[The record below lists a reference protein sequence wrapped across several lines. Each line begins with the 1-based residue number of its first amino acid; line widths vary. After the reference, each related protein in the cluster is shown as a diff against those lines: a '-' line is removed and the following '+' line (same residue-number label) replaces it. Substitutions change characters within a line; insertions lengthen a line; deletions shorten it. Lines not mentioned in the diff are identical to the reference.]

1 MSLAAD
7 RCPAAPANGNDKIP
21 VVPFPFPPY
30 LPPIGGPHYWQK
42 ETSGRLREAV
52 TAYFDNRVYLNGTE
66 NRPISP
72 ADCELVADYIRH
84 WIHAPMYDAN
94 PYLEA
99 DPEQKEELASL
110 RAQADALTDANSI
123 DRWIHKALESGID
136 PF

>member
-1 MSLAAD
+1 M
-7 RCPAAPANGNDKIP
+7 
-21 VVPFPFPPY
+21 PFQFPPY
-30 LPPIGGPHYWQK
+30 LPPIGGPHYWQH
-42 ETSGRLREAV
+42 ETTGRLRDAIN
-52 TAYFDNRVYLNGTE
+52 AYFDNRVYLNGTE
-66 NRPISP
+66 NAPISP

-99 DPEQKEELASL
+99 DPEQKDELATL
-110 RAQADALTDANSI
+110 RAQADALTDADSI